1 MTNISTELKE
11 RDIVHQVAG
20 GKLEDILETKR
31 TFYFGID
38 PSADS
43 LHLGNLAGLML
54 ARRLVRAGHK
64 AIILIGGAT
73 GQIGD
78 PSGKQAERVLQDKK
92 DIARNA
98 KAQGKQVQNLLGTKD
113 FKLVNN
119 ADWLE
124 KVSLLDFLR
133 DTGKHFTVNALI
145 KRDLIRDRLET
156 EENSISYTEFTYAL
170 LQAYDFYHLNTTK
183 GCDLQISGS
192 DQWGNIVAGIDLI
205 RKKNST
211 EAYGI
216 TIPLITD
223 ETGKKFGKTE
233 GNAVWLDKE
242 KTSPFAFYQFW
253 VNQSD
258 TQLEMLMKIFT
269 DIPVEEIKNLLSNE
283 SLKTREG
290 QKRLAFEVTELVHG
304 TREAEAAAE
313 ASEVL
318 FSGNMKGLSAKI
330 RSLLLRHAPNTATAL
345 ETSLVDVLVSTGLA
359 QSKREARDFINNGS
373 VRINNQ
379 KVEDAETKLTP
390 EHFID
395 DLALLKKGKRDVHVL
410 VLK

>member
-145 KRDLIRDRLET
+145 KRDLIRDRLKT

-258 TQLEMLMKIFT
+258 AQLEMLMKIFT